1 MQIDQAVADI
11 LYCRLTQAAG
21 LQLFLVTQQT
31 ICPLL
36 NLRLGIKLRFEP
48 VDITVVRIQ
57 RIRLRP
63 FEVKAQHIAQEIAAD
78 IRLGHTIPIEA
89 YALCAQV
96 IVAVRQC
103 RNEMSAEP
111 PYIRLA
117 HLPDTEETQDMIYA
131 VGIEIILHL
140 AETLLPPAEVILRHL
155 IPVICREAPVLTTDR
170 EVIGWST
177 GTGVQIKQLRI
188 NRSIHAV
195 RADSDRYIT
204 LHRYADRVC
213 VSHCVCQLLIGME
226 LQEFI
231 EVLRLFVALC
241 QECSIRLQPLL
252 VLCLK
257 RLVFLA
263 AEERILILL
272 IQRLEE
278 HHLSVIYVL
287 IVRKIQ
293 GVESRLLRVV
303 FLLLC
308 RSQTTHLFD
317 IDVYRVQCKHAHRI
331 IRIAVE
337 VIMTQR
343 RIVDR
348 QGLNHLLPRSRSPVC
363 HFLQVLELTNTEAF
377 FATQRE
383 YRYGYTG
390 TFPTRLR
397 TTESTVVLIDHA
409 SFLYTPYLTVLA
421 PFGVHHRSGLQVV
434 DHVFVFHD
442 ILPLYHDICAP
453 KRELR
458 IVHHELVIRIPVT
471 QLIAVT
477 DDSYALRRFNLRQV
491 N

>member
-31 ICPLL
+31 VCPFLHFHL
-36 NLRLGIKLRFEP
+36 CVKLWFEP
-48 VDITVVRIQ
+48 VDIAVVRIQ
-57 RIRLRP
+57 CVRFSPLGIITQD
-63 FEVKAQHIAQEIAAD
+63 VAQEIRTD
-78 IRLGHTIPIEA
+78 IRFRHTIPIEA
-89 YALCAQV
+89 YALRTEV
-96 IVAVRQC
+96 IVTVRQC

-140 AETLLPPAEVILRHL
+140 AETLLPPAEVILCHL
-155 IPVICREAPVLTTDR
+155 VPVIRREAPVLSADR
-170 EVIGWST
+170 EVIGRST

-188 NRSIHAV
+188 NSSIHAV
-195 RADSDRYIT
+195 RTDTNRYIA
-204 LHRYADRVC
+204 LHRYANRVRI
-213 VSHCVCQLLIGME
+213 SHCVCQLLIGME

-241 QECSIRLQPLL
+241 QECSIRLEPFA
-252 VLCLK
+252 VL
-257 RLVFLA
+257 RFENFVFLA
-263 AEERILILL
+263 AEERILVLL
-272 IQRLEE
+272 IQRFEE
-278 HHLSVIYVL
+278 HHLRVIDVL
-287 IVRKIQ
+287 VVRECQRIKC
-293 GVESRLLRVV
+293 RLLRVV

-363 HFLQVLELTNTEAF
+363 HFL
-377 FATQRE
+377 
-383 YRYGYTG
+383 
-390 TFPTRLR
+390 
-397 TTESTVVLIDHA
+397 
-409 SFLYTPYLTVLA
+409 
-421 PFGVHHRSGLQVV
+421 
-434 DHVFVFHD
+434 
-442 ILPLYHDICAP
+442 
-453 KRELR
+453 
-458 IVHHELVIRIPVT
+458 
-471 QLIAVT
+471 
-477 DDSYALRRFNLRQV
+477 
-491 N
+491 